1 MKIIVNPDNEVVKTV
16 RQALKD
22 NDGYCPCKVLHI
34 ADNKCMC
41 KDFRE
46 QGEGECHCGL
56 YIKIN
61 GQVGKRLKPSVCKT
75 DTVGFVGSNPT
86 LSTTW
91 ACSSKVRTHDC

>member
-16 RQALKD
+16 RQALED

-46 QGEGECHCGL
+46 QNEGECHCGL

-61 GQVGKRLKPSVCKT
+61 G
-75 DTVGFVGSNPT
+75 
-86 LSTTW
+86 
-91 ACSSKVRTHDC
+91 